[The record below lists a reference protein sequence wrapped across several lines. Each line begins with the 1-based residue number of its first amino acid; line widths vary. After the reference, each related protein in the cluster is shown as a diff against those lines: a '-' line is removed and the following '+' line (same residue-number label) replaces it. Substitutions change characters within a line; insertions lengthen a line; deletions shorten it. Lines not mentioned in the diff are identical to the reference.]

1 MECGDAGIRKGAAAV
16 RLRGGSGLRESVGF
30 GIAVI
35 DQHSRSVH
43 REERRLR
50 PDCDI

>member
-1 MECGDAGIRKGAAAV
+1 MESDGAGIRNGRAV
-16 RLRGGSGLRESVGF
+16 RLRGGSGLPESVGF
-30 GIAVI
+30 GMAVI